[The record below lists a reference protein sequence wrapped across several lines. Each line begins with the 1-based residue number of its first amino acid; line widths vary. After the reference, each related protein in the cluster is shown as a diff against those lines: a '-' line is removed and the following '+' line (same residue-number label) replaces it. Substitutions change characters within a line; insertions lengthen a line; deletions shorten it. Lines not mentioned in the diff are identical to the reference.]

1 MDLNK
6 ISTSPEAPRTYD
18 VLTKEQLATL
28 LKGTSVHSFSFNIG
42 RMHDIYRLPTNS
54 APTLDAT
61 KLGNDSAINRLRKFK
76 QTLLD
81 EVEEVDQIIEKLY
94 LWEQS
99 EAHEG
104 SSSPMTTDLKQD
116 ALTDV
121 ADWLSDII
129 VYCRSEAMKFGLPL
143 EDTLNAVMGSNFTK
157 LASDGVPKYDAN
169 GKFLKD
175 MTNFIPPE
183 AAIKTMLFG
192 IKGSRPHPYANIDNE
207 QE

>member
-6 ISTSPEAPRTYD
+6 ISTPPEASRTYD

-28 LKGTSVHSFSFNIG
+28 LKGTSAHSFSFNIG

-81 EVEEVDQIIEKLY
+81 EVGEVDQIIEKLY
-94 LWEQS
+94 MAEEAAAYGYLDMVKDMEQ
-99 EAHEG
+99 
-104 SSSPMTTDLKQD
+104 DI
-116 ALTDV
+116 LTDI